1 MTTAPVFPSL
11 FVSHGSPML
20 ALEDSPAGRFLDGL
34 GAAIGRPR
42 AILVASAHFE
52 HPGPALTAAA
62 QPPTIHDFR
71 GFPPALYAL
80 RYPASGSATLSARA
94 ADLLDRAGFAP
105 VRDETRGLDHGA
117 WVPLLRMYRDADVP
131 VVSLSVDPMRD
142 AAWHYRVGR
151 ALAPLRA
158 EGVLVIGSG
167 GFSHNLR
174 ELDWHGGGTPADWMT
189 GFTDPLRERLLAGDV
204 DGALDWRQLPQALRN
219 HPSPEHLLPLFVA
232 LGAAGEAPAARLLH
246 ASVELGSLALDAFAF
261 EGRAS

>member
-1 MTTAPVFPSL
+1 MTTTPTLPSL

-34 GAAIGRPR
+34 GTAIGRPR
-42 AILVASAHFE
+42 AILIASAHFE
-52 HPGPALTAAA
+52 HPGPALSAAA
-62 QPPTIHDFR
+62 QPQTIHDFR

-80 RYPASGSATLSARA
+80 RYPAIGSASLCARA
-94 ADLLDRAGFAP
+94 ADLLAGAGFAP
-105 VRDETRGLDHGA
+105 VRDAARGLDHGA

-131 VVSLSVDPMRD
+131 VVSLSVDPMQD
-142 AAWHYRVGR
+142 AAWHYRAGR
-151 ALAPLRA
+151 ALAPLRE

-174 ELDWHGGGTPADWMT
+174 ELDWHGGMPADWMT
-189 GFTDPLRERLLAGDV
+189 AFTDPLRARLLAGDV
-204 DGALDWRQLPQALRN
+204 DGVLDWRQLPQALRN

-232 LGAAGEAPAARLLH
+232 LGAAGAEPAARLLH